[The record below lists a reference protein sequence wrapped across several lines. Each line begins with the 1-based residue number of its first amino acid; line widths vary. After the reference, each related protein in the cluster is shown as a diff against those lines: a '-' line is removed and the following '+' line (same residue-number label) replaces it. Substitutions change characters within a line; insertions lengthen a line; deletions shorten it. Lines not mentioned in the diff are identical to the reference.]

1 MIISSPFPPRGDL
14 KEVHSAT
21 KYKRGKMGVGI
32 HGGGEMGRSWNK
44 GGRGGGRVWGYGKKR
59 VEERDGGYIMSKEMI

>member
-21 KYKRGKMGVGI
+21 KYNWGKIEGGGGLGI
-32 HGGGEMGRSWNK
+32 HGGGR
-44 GGRGGGRVWGYGKKR
+44 WGYMEG
-59 VEERDGGYIMSKEMI
+59 VG